1 MAFDGQI
8 RRTGAALLL
17 ICGLGLAACGG
28 FVESGG
34 GVARLTVG
42 TEGGTLTLDGFALV
56 VPPHALGGT
65 VTLSAHRAATDA
77 PAGPAFVVEPADTM
91 FDAVAP
97 AELALNYDGALH
109 THAAEVFVAVFA
121 AGGWHMLA
129 APTGHTPTLGSAH
142 GLATTG
148 GTFGVVECPGGVCP
162 AIITDAGVAAD
173 AP

>member
-1 MAFDGQI
+1 MAFDGNI

-17 ICGLGLAACGG
+17 TCGLGLAACGG

-42 TEGGTLTLDGFALV
+42 TEGGTLALDGFALV
-56 VPPHALGGT
+56 VPPHALGET
-65 VTLSAHRAATDA
+65 RTLSAHRASTDA
-77 PAGPAFVVEPADTM
+77 PAGPAFVVEPADVA

-97 AELALNYDGALH
+97 AEVALAYDGVLH
-109 THAAEVFVAVFA
+109 PHAAEVFVAVST
-121 AGGWHMLA
+121 AGGWHVLA
-129 APTGHTPTLGSAH
+129 APPAHTPTLGSAH
-142 GLATTG
+142 GLTATG

-162 AIITDAGVAAD
+162 AIVTDAGVAAD